1 MTVRLS
7 VVEVCFTKNE
17 KMIKTIAIDDEPL
30 ALQLVNSYIAKTPF
44 LESVASFDNPLDAME
59 FLSANPVDLIFLDI
73 QMPEVNGM
81 EFARIIGSHTRIIF
95 TTAFSEY
102 ALEGYKVSAIDYLL
116 KPFSFSE
123 FHIAAKKALNWF
135 EMTEQKPVSE
145 HQQEKVGLFVK
156 SEYKLIHL
164 LYEDLLYIE
173 GLKDYVKIYTEQ
185 DPKPIL
191 SLMSLKSLEEELP
204 TDRFMRVHRSYIIHT
219 NKISS
224 INKNR
229 IIIAKKQI
237 PIGETYRRQ
246 FNLKIG
252 NM

>member
-1 MTVRLS
+1 
-7 VVEVCFTKNE
+7 
-17 KMIKTIAIDDEPL
+17 MILNCWIVDDEPL
-30 ALQLVNSYIAKTPF
+30 ALSLLESYVERTPF
-44 LESVASFDNPLDAME
+44 LCLTGKYSNA
-59 FLSANPVDLIFLDI
+59 LSAMKKIASEKVDLLFLDI

-116 KPFSFSE
+116 KPFSFTD
-123 FHIAAKKALNWF
+123 FHTAAKKALTWF
-135 EMTEQKPVSE
+135 EMIDQKPAAE
-145 HQQEKVGLFVK
+145 HRQEKIGLFVK

-173 GLKDYVKIYTEQ
+173 GLKDYVKIYTEHEA
-185 DPKPIL
+185 KPIL

-204 TDRFMRVHRSYIIHT
+204 VDRFMRVHRSYIIHK
-219 NKISS
+219 NKITS

-246 FNLKIG
+246 FNLMIG
-252 NM
+252 NR

>member
-1 MTVRLS
+1 
-7 VVEVCFTKNE
+7 
-17 KMIKTIAIDDEPL
+17 MILNCWIVDDEPL
-30 ALQLVNSYIAKTPF
+30 ALSL
-44 LESVASFDNPLDAME
+44 LESYVERTTFLRLTGKYSNALTAMKRIE
-59 FLSANPVDLIFLDI
+59 GEKVDLLFLDI

-116 KPFSFSE
+116 KPFSFTE
-123 FHIAAKKALNWF
+123 FHSAAKKALNWF
-135 EMTEQKPVSE
+135 EMTEQKPAAE
-145 HQQEKVGLFVK
+145 HRQEKVGLFVK

-164 LYEDLLYIE
+164 LYDDLLYIE

-204 TDRFMRVHRSYIIHT
+204 VDRFMRVHRSYIIHT

-229 IIIAKKQI
+229 IIIGKKQI

-246 FNLKIG
+246 FNLMIG
-252 NM
+252 NR